1 MITFPSTNSRFTVT
15 FQGDARSASSA
26 YGYTRSRSMLRL
38 KREDSQVMSV
48 FTVDVNAEGAVHYYT
63 DPTGVLEMQLRNA
76 VNRYAGGSFAIT
88 VKLYDISDLS
98 VAIDQVALPIYV
110 LDGVSYYEINAP
122 RNKQVDAWLAG
133 YGHQYVLPPNVMLNP
148 NLLGGVSA
156 PGIIVESNFHEGV
169 KDSGWS
175 QEAGDVSATITPTGS
190 RLNQLVVGAGADKL
204 RFSDETA
211 SKEWTLEKPG
221 YCADL
226 VCCRWTSLT
235 GAVRQ
240 HVFPIVAFMKGSD
253 KQVSL
258 VSLGNGYEEDKNAWN
273 GIRCRLTGLT
283 SYGYWYYMDMLH
295 ATDLHAVVRPSGIL
309 WETEISSK
317 ETAAYCE
324 PNEGETPQ
332 GVGFFNF
339 DFTLKLRHYDP
350 F

>member
-1 MITFPSTNSRFTVT
+1 MIVFPSTNSKFTVT
-15 FQGDARSASSA
+15 FQGDFRSASSA

-38 KREDSQVMSV
+38 KREDTQQLSV

-63 DPTGVLEMQLRNA
+63 DPNGVLEMPLRNA
-76 VNRYAGGSFAIT
+76 VNRYAGGSFGVT
-88 VKLYDISDLS
+88 VKMYDVSDPNT
-98 VAIDQVALPIYV
+98 VVDQVALPIYV
-110 LDGVSYYEINAP
+110 LDGISYNEINAP

-148 NLLGGVSA
+148 NLLGGGTA
-156 PGIIVESNFHEGV
+156 PGLIVESNFHDGV
-169 KDSGWS
+169 KDSEWS
-175 QEAGDVSATITPTGS
+175 QVAGGVAATITPTGA

-211 SKEWTLEKPG
+211 SKEWTLEKPD
-221 YCADL
+221 YCADI

-240 HVFPIVAFMKGSD
+240 HFFPIVAYMGGSD

-258 VSLGNGYEEDKNAWN
+258 VSPGDGYEVDKNAWK
-273 GIRCRLTGLT
+273 GLRCRLTGLT

-295 ATDLHAVVRPSGIL
+295 ATDLHAVVKPSGVL

-324 PNEGETPQ
+324 PNDGETPQ

-339 DFTLKLRHYDP
+339 DFTLKLRHYDTV
-350 F
+350 